1 MFLKL
6 FFSSSNLLERFLNDT
21 FVQLFSSYYSYDEE
35 LPSEYFVALKLFF
48 SLHDVKEYFAKND
61 CKTLKSLLLFFTLL
75 WEHAEQVF
83 KNIFKKFILYSL
95 LLKQIPHWK
104 GLNIDK
110 RHWPVQIE
118 IVSGEVGSC
127 IGDYWQEEE
136 REELEEAIKK
146 VFVLVQR
153 IVFSL
158 KNDLLKCEETN
169 ESFTAL
175 LANVSLF
182 HRMALVPESALRFN

>member
-1 MFLKL
+1 
-6 FFSSSNLLERFLNDT
+6 
-21 FVQLFSSYYSYDEE
+21 
-35 LPSEYFVALKLFF
+35 
-48 SLHDVKEYFAKND
+48 
-61 CKTLKSLLLFFTLL
+61 
-75 WEHAEQVF
+75 
-83 KNIFKKFILYSL
+83 
-95 LLKQIPHWK
+95 
-104 GLNIDK
+104 
-110 RHWPVQIE
+110 
-118 IVSGEVGSC
+118 
-127 IGDYWQEEE
+127 
-136 REELEEAIKK
+136 LEEAIKK